1 MKSTYN
7 MSLFCLLNIMS
18 GNNDCCSCIFNQFK
32 EMLPNSIIQTIKMT
46 DALLIHQEM
55 NR

>member
-18 GNNDCCSCIFNQFK
+18 GNNDCCSCTFNQFK
-32 EMLPNSIIQTIKMT
+32 EMLPNSINKRNSNNK
-46 DALLIHQEM
+46 DV
-55 NR
+55 